1 MASESQ
7 VPSMGE
13 THTEKVRVLLVL
25 GARHLH
31 RAESS
36 WCLGEDQRERLQMPG
51 FILWKAMHQ

>member
-1 MASESQ
+1 
-7 VPSMGE
+7 MGE
-13 THTEKVRVLLVL
+13 MHTEKVRVLLVL